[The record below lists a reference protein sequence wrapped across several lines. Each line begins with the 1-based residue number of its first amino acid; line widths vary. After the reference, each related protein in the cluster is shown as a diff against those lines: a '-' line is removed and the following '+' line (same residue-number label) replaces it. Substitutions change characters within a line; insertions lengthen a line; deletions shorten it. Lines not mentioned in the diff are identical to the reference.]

1 MIKFVK
7 ISMAQTAITRVI
19 IVRAVSFAVAGADI
33 HGTLG
38 IPHALLFQPKLVI
51 KLVAM
56 LTRIKRG
63 MGRMAAM
70 VNLTAFVM
78 MAIHGTV
85 ASV

>member
-1 MIKFVK
+1 
-7 ISMAQTAITRVI
+7 
-19 IVRAVSFAVAGADI
+19 
-33 HGTLG
+33 
-38 IPHALLFQPKLVI
+38 
-51 KLVAM
+51 
-56 LTRIKRG
+56 